1 MKYHIFLLVNVIL
14 IIEGNL
20 ENNLYN
26 YSGYSANST
35 NKNLTGETLSSNT
48 EDQSVVYITVP
59 GITIS
64 NSQLK
69 KSSGNSNNIENSEFY
84 GINAAVLVQ
93 GEDAELNIINGTI
106 ETAARGAN
114 AVCATNSGKVTL
126 SRTII
131 NSTADRSGRGLH
143 STYGGVITAKDVT
156 VSTAGASCATLATDR
171 GEGIVNCTNC
181 NLTTKGS
188 GSPLIYSTGEITIN
202 HTNGESN
209 GAQCVVVEG
218 KNTATIKENSSL
230 KCSGIGNRNNV
241 DNCGVMLYQ
250 SQSGDADIG
259 TSTFNCENSELEIL
273 SSNSSI
279 YSSVPMFFITNT
291 YATINLENCTFTYG
305 SGIFLNSSG
314 TSEWGTDGLNGGTVI
329 LNLTNQN
336 IIGDFVIDSIST
348 LNLNM
353 KNSTIKGK
361 FNNNKNN
368 GTISIN
374 LDSSSRI
381 SLTGDSYITSLNN
394 SDPNGTN
401 INRGTYDF
409 KDNNGS
415 DFNSTDVFFNT
426 KIILLGFDNYKYN
439 NDSITFNC
447 YFFDTITDVFA
458 EKLYLTTKINYIT
471 IRNLQQIETKN
482 TMATCTL
489 GESNIK
495 NQIKYECEIPISG
508 VTINNIEVLDNFIM
522 NSKKVD
528 IDEISPIALDSMK
541 NLQNATNSTF
551 NKKIY
556 LLQESTLENNN
567 KTFNITGDLSEPVEY
582 KNNKIKLKY
591 NFIPTSNKK
600 EELKESDCSIYKLE
614 DNKCLLECHPQGLTN
629 GTISTGYSNLD
640 SGNLFISFQN
650 DSNEIKNVTPT
661 YSGIK
666 NFKRK
671 KRGLNGGHITAIVLS
686 IAAVVGIV
694 GALLFLNKSSTVPV
708 GPSGVIKSDSKI
720 NIN

>member
-14 IIEGNL
+14 IVEGNL

-35 NKNLTGETLSSNT
+35 NKNLTEETLSSNT
-48 EDQSVVYITVP
+48 EDQSVVYITIP

-69 KSSGNSNNIENSEFY
+69 KSSGNSSNIENSEFY

-93 GEDAELNIINGTI
+93 GEDAEVNIINGTI

-114 AVCATNSGKVTL
+114 AVCATNSGRVTL

-143 STYGGVITAKDVT
+143 STYGGVIAAKDVT
-156 VSTAGASCATLATDR
+156 ISTTGGSCATLATDR

-181 NLTTKGS
+181 NLTTEGS

-202 HTNGESN
+202 HTNGKAN

-218 KNTATIKENSSL
+218 KNSATIKENSSL

-279 YSSVPMFFITNT
+279 YSSAPMFLITNT
-291 YATINLENCTFTYG
+291 KATINLESCTFTYG
-305 SGIFLNSSG
+305 SGKFLNSSG
-314 TSEWGTDGLNGGTVI
+314 TSEWGTNGLNGGTVI
-329 LNLTNQN
+329 LNLVNQN

-361 FNNNKNN
+361 FNNAKNN

-381 SLTGDSYITSLNN
+381 TLTGDSYITSLNN

-415 DFNSTDVFFNT
+415 IFNSTDVFFNK

-447 YFFDTITDVFA
+447 YFFDTITDDFK
-458 EKLYLTTKINYIT
+458 EQLYLTTKINYIT
-471 IRNLQQIETKN
+471 IGNLQQIETIN
-482 TMATCTL
+482 TTATCTL
-489 GESNIK
+489 GETNIR
-495 NQIKYECEIPISG
+495 NQIKYECEIHIPG
-508 VTINNIEVLDNFIM
+508 VSINNIEVLDNFTM
-522 NSKKVD
+522 NSTKVD

-556 LLQESTLENNN
+556 LLQESTIENNN
-567 KTFNITGDLSEPVEY
+567 NSFNITGDLSEPIEY

-600 EELKESDCSIYKLE
+600 EELKESDCTIYQLE
-614 DNKCLLECHPQGLTN
+614 NNQCLLECSPQGLTN
-629 GTISTGYSNLD
+629 GTISTGYSSLD
-640 SGNLFISFQN
+640 IGDLFISFQN
-650 DSNEIKNVTPT
+650 NSNEIKNVTPT